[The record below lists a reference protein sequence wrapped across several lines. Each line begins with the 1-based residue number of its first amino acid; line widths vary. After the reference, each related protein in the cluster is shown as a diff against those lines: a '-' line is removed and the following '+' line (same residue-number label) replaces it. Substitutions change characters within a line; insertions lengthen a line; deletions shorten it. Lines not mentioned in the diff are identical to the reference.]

1 MKANE
6 ITTSTKQ
13 NTADVNIE
21 IIGNDDTPKV
31 EYTNPWG
38 TVAALSLIAM
48 LVSLFVNGI
57 AFLISFAVF
66 LVSISFSAD
75 KSCDRANNPWKYK
88 D

>member
-6 ITTSTKQ
+6 VTTDTKQ
-13 NTADVNIE
+13 ITVDVNIE
-21 IIGNDDTPKV
+21 IVGNDDTPKV
-31 EYTNPWG
+31 EYTNHWG

-57 AFLISFAVF
+57 AFLVSFAVF